1 MANVPVALIEAVNS
15 ALQEGKSLTWRIHG
29 GEDKIMMNI
38 MWTRT
43 SVKKSLTVRPVKPL
57 TVASSSTDSKS
68 DDSFSIKDPSTVSV
82 PKEGRRQL
90 PPIPSPDTQL
100 AMASE
105 IKQRQ
110 NAMPK
115 SGGSNGHGQLFTEY
129 KLMAEYNLLMSHKVP
144 GCYAIPSA
152 LTPLIWHGVLFIRQG
167 MYQEGV
173 FRFILT
179 IPENFPDGD
188 CPSLVFS
195 FPVFHPLVDL
205 TTGELDVK
213 RAFPKWR
220 KSTNHI
226 WQVLLYARRIF
237 YKIDTKLPWNK
248 EAASLYDNEPDAFR
262 KEVLKTVNTSKEK
275 IEEPVKSDDPH
286 ILRFTPLDPS
296 VHEEVRK
303 QMMSMQ
309 VSQSD
314 PGGVKPGLSWMK
326 PGSVQI
332 FTREDSALA

>member
-1 MANVPVALIEAVNS
+1 MS
-15 ALQEGKSLTWRIHG
+15 QS
-29 GEDKIMMNI
+29 
-38 MWTRT
+38 T
-43 SVKKSLTVRPVKPL
+43 SPDQ
-57 TVASSSTDSKS
+57 ASSSSDSKS
-68 DDSFSIKDPSTVSV
+68 DDSFPVKEPTSVSKPL

-110 NAMPK
+110 NNMPK
-115 SGGSNGHGQLFTEY
+115 SGSNGHGQLFTEY
-129 KLMAEYNLLMSHKVP
+129 KLMAEYNLLTTHKCP
-144 GCYAIPSA
+144 GCYVVPSA

-167 MYQEGV
+167 LYQEGI

-195 FPVFHPLVDL
+195 FPVFHPLVDSS
-205 TTGELDVK
+205 TGELDVK

-220 KSTNHI
+220 KSANHI
-226 WQVLLYARRIF
+226 WQVLLYARRVF
-237 YKIDTKLPWNK
+237 YKIDTKQPWNK
-248 EAASLYDNEPDAFR
+248 EAASLYDNEPEAFR
-262 KEVLKTVNTSKEK
+262 KEVLKTVSASKEK
-275 IEEPVKSDDPH
+275 IDEPVKSDDPH

-303 QMMSMQ
+303 KMMSMQ
-309 VSQSD
+309 VSQNE

-332 FTREDSALA
+332 FAREDSASA